1 MIGDDSCASVVVFFS
16 LNRKL
21 VQSQSLACAAW
32 SRHKFQCR
40 AKVGRQHR
48 PNADVK
54 TTEQQRKDTR
64 KRLQAKC
71 IGDHEEEL
79 LSPEGQRE
87 ARGFG
92 EESRGGGS

>member
-1 MIGDDSCASVVVFFS
+1 
-16 LNRKL
+16 
-21 VQSQSLACAAW
+21 
-32 SRHKFQCR
+32 
-40 AKVGRQHR
+40 
-48 PNADVK
+48 VK

-79 LSPEGQRE
+79 LSPEGERERE